1 MEAYKDQSV
10 KDITVMSGV
19 SLSWC
24 LYLNKLW
31 ACTGLG
37 VARNK
42 KPGCSLPL
50 QSTELKESRLRTISA
65 LER

>member
-10 KDITVMSGV
+10 KDITFMSGV
-19 SLSWC
+19 SLSWY

-37 VARNK
+37 VGGTKSQAAL
-42 KPGCSLPL
+42 CH
-50 QSTELKESRLRTISA
+50 SRA
-65 LER
+65 QN